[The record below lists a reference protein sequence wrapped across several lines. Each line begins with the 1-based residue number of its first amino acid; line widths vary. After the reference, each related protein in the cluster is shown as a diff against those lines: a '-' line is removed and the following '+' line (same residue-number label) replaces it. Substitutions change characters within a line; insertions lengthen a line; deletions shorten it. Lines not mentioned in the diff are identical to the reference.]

1 MPTKKDNKRLGK
13 GLGAI
18 FGDDLDAVLNDIS
31 KNEKINKGDS
41 IKIKVDDIR
50 PNPYQ
55 PRKKFNEEGL
65 QELADSIKEH
75 GVFNPILV
83 RKSLK
88 GYELIAG
95 ERRLRASKLAKK
107 TDIPAIIL
115 DFDDKG
121 MMEVSLLENIQR
133 EDLSPLDE
141 AKAYEQLIKK
151 LNYTQEMLGKRVSKS
166 RAYITN
172 TLRLLKLPIKV
183 QDLLNKGK
191 LTYGHARALLA
202 IEDEDKMLEL
212 ANRCVKENLTVRDIE
227 RLSREDK
234 PSNSKPKTK
243 KVNPFLNN
251 VRRNMEHK
259 LGTQVEVSDKKIV
272 IHFKNTDELNDI
284 LEKLDCLDK

>member
-1 MPTKKDNKRLGK
+1 MAAKKETKRLGK

-18 FGDDLDAVLNDIS
+18 FGDDLDSVINEIANNEAV
-31 KNEKINKGDS
+31 NKGDS
-41 IKIKVDDIR
+41 IKIKVNDIR

-65 QELADSIKEH
+65 NELADSIKEH

-95 ERRLRASKLAKK
+95 ERRLRASKLAKQAE
-107 TDIPAIIL
+107 IPAIIL

-151 LNYTQEMLGKRVSKS
+151 LNYTQEVLGKRVSKS
-166 RAYITN
+166 RTYITN
-172 TLRLLKLPIKV
+172 TLRLLKLPVKV

-191 LTYGHARALLA
+191 LTYGHARALLS

-227 RLSREDK
+227 KLAKGDAPTK
-234 PSNSKPKTK
+234 VKKPKKT
-243 KVNPFLNN
+243 NPYLNS
-251 VRRNMEHK
+251 VRRTLENK
-259 LGTQVEVSDKKIV
+259 LNTQVDVEEKKIV
-272 IHFKNTDELNDI
+272 IHYKNTSELNDI

>member
-1 MPTKKDNKRLGK
+1 MATKKNNNRLGK

-18 FGDDLDAVLNDIS
+18 FGDDLDAVIDEIS

-41 IKIKVDDIR
+41 IQIKVDEIR

-65 QELADSIKEH
+65 NELADSIKEH

-107 TDIPAIIL
+107 TEIPAIIL

-121 MMEVSLLENIQR
+121 MMEISLLENIQR

-151 LNYTQEMLGKRVSKS
+151 LNYTQETLGKRVSKS
-166 RAYITN
+166 RTYITN
-172 TLRLLKLPIKV
+172 TLRLLKLPPKV

-202 IEDEDKMLEL
+202 IEDEDLMIEL

-227 RLSREDK
+227 RLSRQEK
-234 PSNSKPKTK
+234 VPKTPTK
-243 KVNPFLNN
+243 KKSNPYLNN
-251 VRRNMEHK
+251 VRRTLEGK
-259 LGTQVEVSDKKIV
+259 LNTQVEVSDKKIV
-272 IHFKNTDELNDI
+272 IHYKNTDELNDI
-284 LEKLDCLDK
+284 LEILDCLDK

>member
-1 MPTKKDNKRLGK
+1 MAAKKETKRLGK

-18 FGDDLDAVLNDIS
+18 FGDDLDSVINEIANNEAV
-31 KNEKINKGDS
+31 NKGDS
-41 IKIKVDDIR
+41 IKIKVNDIR

-65 QELADSIKEH
+65 NELADSIKEH

-83 RKSLK
+83 RKSVS

-95 ERRLRASKLAKK
+95 ERRLRASKLAKQ
-107 TDIPAIIL
+107 TEIPAIVL

-151 LNYTQEMLGKRVSKS
+151 LNYTQEVLGKRVSKS
-166 RAYITN
+166 RTYITN
-172 TLRLLKLPIKV
+172 TLRLLKLPVKV

-191 LTYGHARALLA
+191 LTYGHARALLS
-202 IEDEDKMLEL
+202 IEDEDKMIEL

-227 RLSREDK
+227 KLAKGDAPTK
-234 PSNSKPKTK
+234 VKKPKKT
-243 KVNPFLNN
+243 NPYLNS
-251 VRRNMEHK
+251 VRRTLENK
-259 LGTQVEVSDKKIV
+259 LNTQVDVEEKKIV
-272 IHFKNTDELNDI
+272 IHYKNTSELNDI

>member
-1 MPTKKDNKRLGK
+1 MAAKKETKRLGK

-18 FGDDLDAVLNDIS
+18 FGDDLDSVINEIANNEAV
-31 KNEKINKGDS
+31 NKGDS
-41 IKIKVDDIR
+41 IKIKVNDIR

-65 QELADSIKEH
+65 NELADSIKEH

-95 ERRLRASKLAKK
+95 ERRLRASKLAKQ
-107 TDIPAIIL
+107 TEIPAIIL

-151 LNYTQEMLGKRVSKS
+151 LNYTQEVLGKRVSKS
-166 RAYITN
+166 RTYITN
-172 TLRLLKLPIKV
+172 TLRLLKLPVKV

-191 LTYGHARALLA
+191 LTYGHARALLS

-227 RLSREDK
+227 KLAKGDAPTK
-234 PSNSKPKTK
+234 VKKPKKT
-243 KVNPFLNN
+243 NPYLNS
-251 VRRNMEHK
+251 VRRTLENK
-259 LGTQVEVSDKKIV
+259 LNTQVDVEEKKIV
-272 IHFKNTDELNDI
+272 IHYKNTNELNDI